1 MDWYERR
8 TKGFGHGGHRA
19 YFQSRAVVDD
29 SSLTTSTRYMPVA
42 TDLEGDDRQQ
52 APPKN
57 GGLVEDML
65 GRKQDTGRLCLLC
78 AVATLIGL
86 LVLVV
91 LLWARSA
98 HFCSRAHESD
108 GWAEGKQRWCCALF
122 ERGCAA
128 GLDDERLDA
137 DRDVEGERLAINCS
151 VDSEHWERGWSELKK
166 LYCCKEVGKGC
177 EARNGGAEMPAAQAS
192 PSNRSTLYDCGAG
205 WSDWYVR
212 WTAQKQA
219 WCCQS
224 VGRGCLVPNSS
235 AHDME
240 YCNATRNPVHNWSP
254 VKKEWCCWF
263 RGLGCPGTS
272 TLAQFDCT
280 GEAFAA
286 AWSIPKQRWCC
297 NNLLVGC
304 ETTTSQPTSGLLRR
318 W

>member
-8 TKGFGHGGHRA
+8 TKGFRHDNNHRA

-29 SSLTTSTRYMPVA
+29 SSLATSARYMPVA
-42 TDLEGDDRQQ
+42 TDPDSDNRQT
-52 APPKN
+52 PLPRD

-65 GRKQDTGRLCLLC
+65 GRKQDKGRLCLLC
-78 AVATLIGL
+78 AVATLLGL

-98 HFCSRAHESD
+98 HFCSREHESD
-108 GWAEGKQRWCCALF
+108 GWEEGKQRWCCAMF

-128 GLDDERLDA
+128 GFDTDRGVERTK
-137 DRDVEGERLAINCS
+137 LAINCS
-151 VDSEHWERGWSELKK
+151 VDSELWETGWSELKK

-177 EARNGGAEMPAAQAS
+177 EARNGKAKAHAAQS
-192 PSNRSTLYDCGAG
+192 LSSTKSTLYDCSAG

-212 WTAQKQA
+212 WTAKKQA

-224 VGRGCLVPNSS
+224 AGRGCLVPNSS
-235 AHDME
+235 AHDMA
-240 YCNATRNPVHNWSP
+240 YCNASRNPVHNWSP

-272 TLAQFDCT
+272 TLAQFDCS
-280 GEAFAA
+280 GDELAA
-286 AWSIPKQRWCC
+286 VWSIPKRRWCC
-297 NNLLVGC
+297 ENLLVGC
-304 ETTTSQPTSGLLRR
+304 DTTTSRPSIGLLPQ
-318 W
+318 